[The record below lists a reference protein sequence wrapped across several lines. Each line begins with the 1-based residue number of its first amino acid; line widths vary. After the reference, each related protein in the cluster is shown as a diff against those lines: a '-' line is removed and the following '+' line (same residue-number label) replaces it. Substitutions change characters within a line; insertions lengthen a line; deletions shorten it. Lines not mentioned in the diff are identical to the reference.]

1 MIDEKRQWDLLKK
14 IGFTRIGG
22 SKEERQAA
30 EILKQTV
37 EAAGNEAVIEEFEV
51 DWQKVKVALLKTAN
65 KEYAVTGYYQ
75 CANTDE
81 NGLTAPFYYLSTDNE
96 VGLKN
101 CEGKIVLV
109 NDYLRFKT
117 YEKLV
122 EAKAV
127 GFITFSGELRD
138 SREDTDLEN
147 RELRQQL
154 REKGNLP
161 GVHMTVHDAMQLVLE
176 NPEEITINIQQETFK
191 VNSQNVIAEIK
202 GKVHP
207 NETIIFT
214 AHYDSVQYSAG
225 VYDNGAGSVILMELH
240 HYFLEN
246 KPARTVRFVW
256 CGSEERG
263 LLGSKAYVKDHEDI
277 LENIVLNINV
287 DVAGPVL
294 GTDSAVVTGPKCL
307 VNYIDYLA
315 KEVGFEIKT
324 KQDIYSSDNM
334 PFVDK
339 KIPAVSF
346 ARFGGLGQAYIHDRH
361 DQLFF
366 MDSKNLYRTAQFVK
380 VFAER
385 VINSY
390 VFPVPRE
397 MPENMVKKID
407 EYLNKKPQ
415 EKQ

>member
-225 VYDNGAGSVILMELH
+225 VYDNGVVEGGTGKIQKGKE
-240 HYFLEN
+240 
-246 KPARTVRFVW
+246 TI
-256 CGSEERG
+256 SE
-263 LLGSKAYVKDHEDI
+263 
-277 LENIVLNINV
+277 
-287 DVAGPVL
+287 
-294 GTDSAVVTGPKCL
+294 
-307 VNYIDYLA
+307 
-315 KEVGFEIKT
+315 
-324 KQDIYSSDNM
+324 
-334 PFVDK
+334 
-339 KIPAVSF
+339 
-346 ARFGGLGQAYIHDRH
+346 
-361 DQLFF
+361 
-366 MDSKNLYRTAQFVK
+366 
-380 VFAER
+380 
-385 VINSY
+385 
-390 VFPVPRE
+390 
-397 MPENMVKKID
+397 
-407 EYLNKKPQ
+407 
-415 EKQ
+415 